1 MAENK
6 DKPEETTQ
14 IQAQDQG
21 KPLDIRDIVTDESDP
36 LTEYLSVS
44 ISHDGQD
51 TTINA
56 TSSGD
61 DPQQSQTVISGVV
74 ANDLQDLIQGIEP
87 DIPDTD
93 VS

>member
-1 MAENK
+1 MAEK
-6 DKPEETTQ
+6 TDKPEETTQ
-14 IQAQDQG
+14 IQAKDEG
-21 KPLDIRDIVTDESDP
+21 KPLDIRDLVTDESDP

-56 TSSGD
+56 TSSGA
-61 DPQQSQTVISGVV
+61 DPKTTQTVISGVV
-74 ANDLQDLIQGIEP
+74 ANDLPDLIHGIEP
-87 DIPDTD
+87 DIPDPD